1 MAVDEYSV
9 LRSSTARR
17 LIDLLQQYERDPVE
31 KGNDLG
37 REARVP
43 IVFRNVSGHTIP
55 AYGLMQAKT
64 TYEDAL
70 GYIDVVRA
78 YDYTYETL
86 SIPLVNG
93 PFEVADDGFGTAQT
107 GPVFRVKH
115 DGAIAYSTGDRIG
128 WKTDNFEAQ
137 LGALFR
143 IVGDEFVGT
152 NIVKAVFD
160 QSAQMGQ
167 SAAAISAGSSGNVYV
182 RHASSGG
189 FTTNT
194 GKTYTAWNDTSVQIP
209 NNVRIMLWPSEGR
222 FIAIEV
228 C

>member
-9 LRSSTARR
+9 LRSSTAKR
-17 LIDLLQQYERDPVE
+17 LIDLLQQYERNPQDRGSDT
-31 KGNDLG
+31 GNVF
-37 REARVP
+37 RVP
-43 IVFRNVSGHTIP
+43 TVFRNVSGHTIP
-55 AYGLMQAKT
+55 AYGLIQPKT

-70 GYIDVVRA
+70 GYVDVVRA
-78 YDYTYETL
+78 FDYTYETL

-93 PFEVADDGFGTAQT
+93 PFEVPNNEFGTAQS
-107 GPVFRVKH
+107 GPVFRIKH
-115 DGAIAYSTGDRIG
+115 DGLVVYSTGDRIG
-128 WKTDNFEAQ
+128 WKADSFEAQ
-137 LGALFR
+137 LGCLFR
-143 IVGDEFVGT
+143 IIGDEFVGT

-167 SAAAISAGSSGNVYV
+167 SAAAIAAGSSGNAYI

-189 FTTNT
+189 FTTNS
-194 GKTYTAWNDTSVQIP
+194 GKTYTAFNDTSVQIP

>member
-1 MAVDEYSV
+1 MAADEYSV
-9 LRSSTARR
+9 LRSTTARR
-17 LIDLLQQYERDPVE
+17 LIDLLQQYEREPTDRGPDA
-31 KGNDLG
+31 GLPF
-37 REARVP
+37 RIP

-55 AYGLMQAKT
+55 PYGLMQAKT
-64 TYEDAL
+64 TYDDAQN
-70 GYIDVVRA
+70 YIDVVRA
-78 YDYTYETL
+78 FDYTYETL

-93 PFEVADDGFGTAQT
+93 PFEVLNNKYGTAQN
-107 GPVFRVKH
+107 GPVFRIVH
-115 DGAIAYSTGDRIG
+115 DAAVTYNVGDRIG
-128 WKTDNFEAQ
+128 WKSNSFLAQ
-137 LGALFR
+137 LGCLFR
-143 IVGDEFVGT
+143 VVGDDPIVT

-167 SAAAISAGSSGNVYV
+167 SAAAIAANSSGNAYI

-189 FTTNT
+189 FTTNIT
-194 GKTYTAWNDTSVQIP
+194 KTYTAFNDTSVEIP